1 MDPPDHKTLNA
12 MAYCRYG

>member
-12 MAYCRYG
+12 MAYCRHG